1 MTRGYALAATSEQD
15 TQARQ
20 AALAAAG
27 CERVFAAIGSG
38 GRCERPEQPRLPDPS
53 RAGDTLAVRKLG
65 RSSRSIVGRLQD
77 RICRKEVEDASLR
90 R

>member
-1 MTRGYALAATSEQD
+1 MTRGYALAATSEQHA
-15 TQARQ
+15 QARQ

-27 CERVFAAIGSG
+27 RERVFAAIGSG
-38 GRCERPEQPRLPDPS
+38 GRCDRPELSRLPDPS

-65 RSSRSIVGRLQD
+65 RANRSTVVRLQD